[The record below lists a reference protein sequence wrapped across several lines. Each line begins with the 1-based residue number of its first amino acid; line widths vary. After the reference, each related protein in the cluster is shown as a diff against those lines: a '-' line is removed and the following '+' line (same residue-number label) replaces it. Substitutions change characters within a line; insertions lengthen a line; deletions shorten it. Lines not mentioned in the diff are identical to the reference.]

1 MRVAGFFDDVDTS
14 DANLA
19 TPELHGDT
27 LVIRAQNVS
36 VLAPHPLAE
45 PARTRVLPESAL
57 RFRQV
62 QSCRREIY
70 VAPDPQTGT
79 PQQDLVR
86 EEGPFPPLPAGV
98 MLERFELEGGS
109 ADPWGWAEIF
119 IVAGGFEL
127 EVPDSE
133 RDHHAG

>member
-1 MRVAGFFDDVDTS
+1 MRVAEFFDEVDIS

-19 TPELHGDT
+19 APELHGDT

-45 PARTRVLPESAL
+45 PARSKVLPESAL

-70 VAPDPQTGT
+70 VAPDRQTGT
-79 PQQDLVR
+79 PQHLVR
-86 EEGPFPPLPAGV
+86 EEGPFPSLPEGV
-98 MLERFELEGGS
+98 RLERFELEGGS
-109 ADPWGWAEIF
+109 ADPWGWTEMF

-127 EVPDSE
+127 EALDS
-133 RDHHAG
+133 